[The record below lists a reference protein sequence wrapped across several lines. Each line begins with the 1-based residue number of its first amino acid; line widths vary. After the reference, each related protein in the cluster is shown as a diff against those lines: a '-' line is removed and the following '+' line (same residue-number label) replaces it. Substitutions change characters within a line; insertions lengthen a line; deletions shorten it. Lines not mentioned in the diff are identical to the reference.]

1 MPKHVESFFNS
12 LPFHPENSSPSTF
25 NFPGLSG
32 STYLI
37 PMVKYKEMVLE
48 MSVAHFKFK
57 KTVKQ
62 SLTEILMGFH
72 ALPGL
77 WGKKE

>member
-1 MPKHVESFFNS
+1 MKYFFNS
-12 LPFHPENSSPSTF
+12 LPIHPATPSPSKF

-32 STYLI
+32 SAYSIST
-37 PMVKYKEMVLE
+37 VKYTEMVLE

-57 KTVKQ
+57 KIVKQ

-72 ALPGL
+72 ALMGL